1 MFEHENKGMRKT
13 VLFIYKLVEEYNN
26 SVSYS
31 LVTKPKWVT
40 ISCEMFYEHTLKHGA
55 VFHGRV
61 ITIEI
66 SHEE

>member
-40 ISCEMFYEHTLKHGA
+40 ISCGGA
-55 VFHGRV
+55 VLGPCFSRESNNH
-61 ITIEI
+61 
-66 SHEE
+66 